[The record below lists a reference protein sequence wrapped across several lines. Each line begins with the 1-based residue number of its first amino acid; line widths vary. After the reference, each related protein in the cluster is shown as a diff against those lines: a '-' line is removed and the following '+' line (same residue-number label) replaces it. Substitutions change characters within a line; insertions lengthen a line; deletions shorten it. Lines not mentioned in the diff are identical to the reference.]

1 MIVPLHVLKIT
12 TKSNFGAFW
21 PKATW
26 YLSDSAWLQKKM
38 EFFAKLAPSFS
49 YHTISYSW
57 HNLVFQVLS
66 IVSARFECTVWQN
79 QFRWNVISLQNFKEL
94 SKNSQ
99 EKYGFLRGD
108 TIYLFSS
115 FVINLCMIQV
125 STYTVLQNQFKWKG
139 ISQA

>member
-1 MIVPLHVLKIT
+1 MFSRSKKRKDKKLAGTVFMIVPLHVLKIT

-66 IVSARFECTVWQN
+66 IVSARFECTVWQK
-79 QFRWNVISLQNFKEL
+79 QFKWNVISLQNFKEL
-94 SKNSQ
+94 CKNSHR
-99 EKYGFLRGD
+99 KSMDFLEE
-108 TIYLFSS
+108 
-115 FVINLCMIQV
+115 IQ
-125 STYTVLQNQFKWKG
+125 YFFFRVL
-139 ISQA
+139 S